1 MDNMAAVADHL
12 SEKKYPKTILHPIKN
27 TENKFLSYDED
38 GKPWRLLP
46 FVSNTICVLKITH
59 PQQAYEASKTFSEFY
74 SFLFDIDFSKI
85 ETAVSGFLNFEK
97 RISDFK
103 TAVSNASN
111 ETKKTS
117 EDELKFLISAISLP
131 DKFISLQKQNIL
143 PVRIIHADPKISNVL
158 FDTVSGKGKCVID
171 LDTIMPGTLLYDYGD
186 MVRSYTNNKNE
197 DDPTENNIFNKEIYD
212 LLTKGFLSSI
222 KDQLTSVEMDNLA
235 YSAKVVIYIQAL
247 RFMTDYL
254 NGNIY
259 YKTNHPLQNFNRA
272 KNQINLLR
280 CLI

>member
-1 MDNMAAVADHL
+1 M
-12 SEKKYPKTILHPIKN
+12 
-27 TENKFLSYDED
+27 
-38 GKPWRLLP
+38 
-46 FVSNTICVLKITH
+46 
-59 PQQAYEASKTFSEFY
+59 
-74 SFLFDIDFSKI
+74 
-85 ETAVSGFLNFEK
+85 NFEK

-111 ETKKTS
+111 ETKKTA
-117 EDELKFLISAISLP
+117 EDELKLLISAISLP